1 MNIKLPDIQHE
12 MSPPIPI
19 KIGQVGV
26 QNIVTRFL
34 LELNGN
40 GYHELLANVS
50 MSTNLDSTKK
60 GISMSMLLRSLLNYI
75 DKPLKHELIEN
86 ILRDQRKAVETDSND
101 SFIKFDFKLPIR
113 KVAPIS
119 KLEFPQ
125 FYYCSFEGR
134 LTGEVFRFFQ
144 RVVVNYTSYCPCSA
158 SLCTHLLMS
167 KGHGGFPHAQR
178 SSADVLVEVNL
189 PSVLW
194 LEEIIEIVEKA
205 VVNIPIPILRRVDEQ
220 EFARIAG
227 ENPMFVEDAIRFI
240 SDGLDKENRIFDW
253 IVKCVH
259 EESIH
264 THEAIAINWK
274 GIRGGFDGLKF
285 L

>member
-1 MNIKLPDIQHE
+1 M
-12 MSPPIPI
+12 
-19 KIGQVGV
+19 
-26 QNIVTRFL
+26 
-34 LELNGN
+34 
-40 GYHELLANVS
+40 
-50 MSTNLDSTKK
+50 
-60 GISMSMLLRSLLNYI
+60 
-75 DKPLKHELIEN
+75 
-86 ILRDQRKAVETDSND
+86 
-101 SFIKFDFKLPIR
+101 
-113 KVAPIS
+113 
-119 KLEFPQ
+119 
-125 FYYCSFEGR
+125 
-134 LTGEVFRFFQ
+134 
-144 RVVVNYTSYCPCSA
+144 NYTSYCPCSA